1 MRLLKDETIVVVI
14 DIQEKLFPHI
24 AENTTLTE
32 NCKKIIE
39 GFKILEVPI
48 MITEQYTKGLGYTIT
63 EIKDVL
69 EENYK
74 PIEKIDFSCCGSS
87 EFLEKLKNTGKK
99 NIILIGIETHVC
111 VLQTALD
118 LLSEGFQPI
127 IIEDCVSS
135 RSLINKKIAIQR
147 MLHEGCIIS
156 TYESILFELCRRA
169 GNDSFKAIS
178 KLVK

>member
-24 AENTTLTE
+24 AENDILTE

-39 GFKILEVPI
+39 GLKILEIPFLV
-48 MITEQYTKGLGYTIT
+48 TEQYTKGLGSTIP
-63 EIKDVL
+63 EIKEVL
-69 EENYK
+69 GDLYK

-87 EFLEKLKNTGKK
+87 EFLEVLRNSGKK
-99 NIILIGIETHVC
+99 NVVLIGIETHVC

-118 LLSEGFQPI
+118 LLSEGFQPVL
-127 IIEDCVSS
+127 IEDCVSS
-135 RSLINKKIAIQR
+135 RSLINKKIAVQR
-147 MLHEGCIIS
+147 MLHEGCIVS
-156 TYESILFELCRRA
+156 TYESILFELCRKA
-169 GNDSFKAIS
+169 GNDLFKAIS